1 MSENGNPSEVIQ
13 KMNNLPRVRREFYD
27 DDRQIAVCNPPEAFP
42 RVVNNV
48 RTQVGLVLGVI
59 VLLLY
64 LYIIYLLIRKSP
76 TRTVKSSQIRA
87 AKSMVAL
94 SATYLLSWFCTVT
107 ISFLATRMPLDSLFI
122 RLYNQYAVL
131 FALAAYSLTYY
142 IHFLISREYRRAFL
156 SNFCC
161 RPFARPINHLFT
173 SRHGSE
179 ITIGIPTSPSSR
191 TPTRFILS

>member
-1 MSENGNPSEVIQ
+1 IASQ
-13 KMNNLPRVRREFYD
+13 FFD
-27 DDRQIAVCNPPEAFP
+27 DDRQIAMCNPPEAFP

-48 RTQVGLVLGVI
+48 RTQLGLVLGVL
-59 VLLLY
+59 VLLIY

-107 ISFLATRMPLDSLFI
+107 ISFLATRMPLDSFFI
-122 RLYNQYAVL
+122 RVYNQYAVL

-156 SNFCC
+156 ANFCC
-161 RPFARPINHLFT
+161 RPCAQPFNDLFSSRP
-173 SRHGSE
+173 SSE
-179 ITIGIPTSPSSR
+179 LMPMGIPSSPGSR
-191 TPTRFILS
+191 TQKRFVLT

>member
-1 MSENGNPSEVIQ
+1 VASQ
-13 KMNNLPRVRREFYD
+13 FFD

-42 RVVNNV
+42 RVVNSV
-48 RTQVGLVLGVI
+48 RSQLGLALGVLVLLI
-59 VLLLY
+59 Y

-107 ISFLATRMPLDSLFI
+107 ISFLATRMPLDSFFI
-122 RLYNQYAVL
+122 RVYNQYAVL

-156 SNFCC
+156 ANFCC
-161 RPFARPINHLFT
+161 RPCAQSFNDLFSSRP
-173 SRHGSE
+173 SSE
-179 ITIGIPTSPSSR
+179 LMPMGIPSSPGSR
-191 TPTRFILS
+191 TQTRFVLT

>member
-1 MSENGNPSEVIQ
+1 YVIFLQ
-13 KMNNLPRVRREFYD
+13 IPCVLYSASFIVASSFFD

-48 RTQVGLVLGVI
+48 RTQLGLALGVV

-64 LYIIYLLIRKSP
+64 LYIIFLLIRRSP

-94 SATYLLSWFCTVT
+94 TAAYLLSWFCTAS
-107 ISFLATRMPLDSLFI
+107 ISFLATRMPLNSLFI
-122 RLYNQYAVL
+122 RVYNQYAVL

-156 SNFCC
+156 ANFCC
-161 RPFARPINHLFT
+161 RPFARPMQQLF
-173 SRHGSE
+173 GSKRSSE
-179 ITIGIPTSPSSR
+179 LTPIGIPSSPGSR
-191 TPTRFILS
+191 TQSRFVLT